1 MDDGSQSKPCGMF
14 GDKTYFQVCE
24 ELR

>member
-1 MDDGSQSKPCGMF
+1 MF